1 MQLSNTTADNTS
13 TDGPYFNLD
22 DFDKIVYHLDSG
34 WLIESSSE
42 SRITLVC
49 GGEIIRIYV
58 SMIIVSPRQCD
69 LAIKFYHGKLLIFG
83 FETPLS
89 TNDKS
94 VFSYR
99 AKENVWP
106 FILAQGLAEIFFLVL
121 YPDGV
126 NRIGVIE
133 NSLHYVR
140 NHDQLDLFNH
150 FLADAVKSVNRFDK
164 ESVFLGLLSVI
175 THNIAYTDVNEFIQD
190 VYDAGIYEIASAPEK
205 NIAEFIS
212 LRDAANCLIDSSSIG
227 YLSRD
232 DIRHDVG
239 RTSSAASDAMLS
251 PRDVRA
257 LRMCLGSGAPDPQA
271 SDALKL
277 LWSQRGMGDFQQFFS
292 CLPESLSAEV
302 VAAGLVDF
310 AHIFSCFCADHPIAS
325 LYSALGVLVRV
336 LAEVRDE
343 SSVSRGLD
351 SNLLNEEYEQT
362 IELLSGELSLN
373 SSCRLRVSG
382 GDLKPEE
389 MSSYLYDALRI
400 YNKEECSFQ
409 GALSDNEPIGGHS
422 VNIVAIARALFV
434 MDLLGDSQ
442 ILYNLLDDIFSKKHG
457 ASRILRIRVKS
468 AHTFEVSLIESMIN
482 KAFIEMCGIDSRMT
496 ESDQVPAVRILL
508 KALSDN

>member
-1 MQLSNTTADNTS
+1 MDDVATNITS

-22 DFDKIVYHLDSG
+22 GLDELVNQLDSG
-34 WLIESSSE
+34 WLIESASE
-42 SRITLVC
+42 SRIVLVS
-49 GGEIIRIYV
+49 GDEIRIFV
-58 SMIIVSPRQCD
+58 SMLIVSPSQCD
-69 LAIKFYHGKLLIFG
+69 LTIKFYHGDLIFG
-83 FETPLS
+83 FEAPLN
-89 TNDKS
+89 TNDRG
-94 VFSYR
+94 VFSYH
-99 AKENVWP
+99 AKENAWP
-106 FILAQGLAEIFFLVL
+106 FTLARGLYRIFFSIL
-121 YPDGV
+121 YSNSV
-126 NRIGVIE
+126 NRIDVIE
-133 NSLHYVR
+133 NNLHYVR
-140 NHDQLDLFNH
+140 NRDQLNLFNH
-150 FLADAVKSVNRFDK
+150 FLADAVNSIDGFDK

-175 THNIAYTDVNEFIQD
+175 THSIAYTDVNEFIQD
-190 VYDAGIYEIASAPEK
+190 VHDAGVYEITGIPER
-205 NIAEFIS
+205 ISEFVS

-292 CLPESLSAEV
+292 CLPESISAEV
-302 VAAGLVDF
+302 VAAGLADF

-336 LAEVRDE
+336 LAEVRYE
-343 SSVSRGLD
+343 SGVSRGLD

-409 GALSDNEPIGGHS
+409 GALSDNEPVGGHS
-422 VNIVAIARALFV
+422 VNIIAVARALLV

-442 ILYNLLDDIFSKKHG
+442 ILYILLGDSFSKKRG
-457 ASRILRIRVKS
+457 VARILRIRVNS
-468 AHTFEVSLIESMIN
+468 SHTFELSLVEDTFN
-482 KAFIEMCGIDSRMT
+482 HAFIEMCGIDSRMT
-496 ESDQVPAVRILL
+496 ESDQVSAVRILL
-508 KALSDN
+508 EALSGK

>member
-1 MQLSNTTADNTS
+1 MDNTTVNSTS

-22 DFDKIVYHLDSG
+22 DLDELVDNLDSG
-34 WLIESSSE
+34 WKIDSTSK
-42 SRITLVC
+42 SRIVLVC
-49 GGEIIRIYV
+49 SGEIRIFV

-69 LAIKFYHGKLLIFG
+69 LAIKFYHGNLLVFC

-121 YPDGV
+121 YPDDV
-126 NRIGVIE
+126 NRVGVIE

-140 NHDQLDLFNH
+140 NHDQLHLFNH
-150 FLADAVKSVNRFDK
+150 FLADAVKSADRFDN

-190 VYDAGIYEIASAPEK
+190 VYDAGVYEIASAPEK
-205 NIAEFIS
+205 NIAEFVS

-232 DIRHDVG
+232 DIRHDVD

-257 LRMCLGSGAPDPQA
+257 LRMCLGSGALDPQA
-271 SDALKL
+271 TDNLKL
-277 LWSQRGMGDFQQFFS
+277 LWSQRGIGDSKQFFS

-302 VAAGLVDF
+302 VASGLADF
-310 AHIFSCFCADHPIAS
+310 AHIFSYFSIDHPLAS
-325 LYSALGVLVRV
+325 LYAALGVIVRV
-336 LAEVRDE
+336 LADVRYELGVLEGIDQ
-343 SSVSRGLD
+343 D
-351 SNLLNEEYEQT
+351 FLNKKYEQT
-362 IELLSGELSLN
+362 ITLLSSELSMN
-373 SSCRLRVSG
+373 SSCRLCVPG
-382 GDLKPEE
+382 GDLKPKE
-389 MSSYLYDALRI
+389 MSKYLHNALRI

-409 GALSDNEPIGGHS
+409 DALSDNEPIGGHS
-422 VNIVAIARALFV
+422 INIIAIARALLV
-434 MDLLGDSQ
+434 MDLLGNSHLLHD
-442 ILYNLLDDIFSKKHG
+442 LLDDIFSKKHG
-457 ASRILRIRVKS
+457 VSRILRIKVNS

-496 ESDQVPAVRILL
+496 ESDQVSAVRILL

>member
-1 MQLSNTTADNTS
+1 MDDVATNITS
-13 TDGPYFNLD
+13 TDGPYFNLNGLD
-22 DFDKIVYHLDSG
+22 ELVDQLDSR

-42 SRITLVC
+42 SRIVLVC
-49 GGEIIRIYV
+49 GGEIRIFV

-69 LAIKFYHGKLLIFG
+69 LTIKFYHGNLLVFG

-126 NRIGVIE
+126 NRVGVIE

-140 NHDQLDLFNH
+140 NHDQLHLFNH

-175 THNIAYTDVNEFIQD
+175 THNIAYTDVNEFVQD
-190 VYDAGIYEIASAPEK
+190 VYDAGVYEIASAPEK
-205 NIAEFIS
+205 NIAEFVS

-239 RTSSAASDAMLS
+239 RTSSAASDVMVS

-257 LRMCLGSGAPDPQA
+257 LRMCLGSGAPDPRA
-271 SDALKL
+271 PDALKL

-302 VAAGLVDF
+302 VAAGLADF
-310 AHIFSCFCADHPIAS
+310 AHIFSCFCADHPIAR
-325 LYSALGVLVRV
+325 LYSTLGVLVRV
-336 LAEVRDE
+336 LADVRYE
-343 SSVSRGLD
+343 LGISRGID

-362 IELLSGELSLN
+362 IELLSSELSLN
-373 SSCRLRVSG
+373 SSCSLRVYG

-389 MSSYLYDALRI
+389 MSSYLHDALRI
-400 YNKEECSFQ
+400 YKKKKCSFQ
-409 GALSDNEPIGGHS
+409 DALSNDDPIGGNA
-422 VNIVAIARALFV
+422 VNIIAIARALLV

-442 ILYNLLDDIFSKKHG
+442 ILYNLLDDSFSKKHG
-457 ASRILRIRVKS
+457 VSRILRIRVKS
-468 AHTFEVSLIESMIN
+468 AHTFEVSLVESMIN

-496 ESDQVPAVRILL
+496 ESDQMPAVRILL

>member
-1 MQLSNTTADNTS
+1 MSSNS

-22 DFDKIVYHLDSG
+22 NLDELINKLDSG

-49 GGEIIRIYV
+49 GGEIRIFV
-58 SMIIVSPRQCD
+58 SMLIVSPRQCD
-69 LAIKFYHGKLLIFG
+69 LAIKFYHGNLLIFG

-106 FILAQGLAEIFFLVL
+106 FILAQGLAEIFFLVF

-126 NRIGVIE
+126 NRVGVIE
-133 NSLHYVR
+133 NSLHYIR
-140 NHDQLDLFNH
+140 NHDQLHLFNH

-175 THNIAYTDVNEFIQD
+175 AHSIAYTDVNEFIQD
-190 VYDAGIYEIASAPEK
+190 VYDAGVYEIASAPKK
-205 NIAEFIS
+205 NIVEFVSI
-212 LRDAANCLIDSSSIG
+212 RDAANCLITSSSIG

-232 DIRHDVG
+232 DVRNDVG
-239 RTSSAASDAMLS
+239 SASSAASDAMLS

-257 LRMCLGSGAPDPQA
+257 LRMCLGSGALDPQ
-271 SDALKL
+271 STDNLKL
-277 LWSQRGMGDFQQFFS
+277 LWNKRGIGDFQQFFS
-292 CLPESLSAEV
+292 YLPESLSAEV
-302 VAAGLVDF
+302 VASGLADF
-310 AHIFSCFCADHPIAS
+310 AHIFSYFSIDHPLAS
-325 LYSALGVLVRV
+325 LYAALGVIVRV
-336 LAEVRDE
+336 LADVRYELGVLEGIDQ
-343 SSVSRGLD
+343 D
-351 SNLLNEEYEQT
+351 FLNKKYEQT
-362 IELLSGELSLN
+362 ITLLFSELSMN
-373 SSCRLRVSG
+373 SSCRLCVPG
-382 GDLKPEE
+382 GDLKPKE
-389 MSSYLYDALRI
+389 MSKYLHDALRI

-409 GALSDNEPIGGHS
+409 DALRDNEPIEGHAI
-422 VNIVAIARALFV
+422 NIVAVARALLV

-442 ILYNLLDDIFSKKHG
+442 ILCNLLDDIFSKKHG
-457 ASRILRIRVKS
+457 VSRILRIKVNS

-508 KALSDN
+508 EALSGN

>member
-1 MQLSNTTADNTS
+1 MDNTTANSTS
-13 TDGPYFNLD
+13 TDGPYFCLD
-22 DFDKIVYHLDSG
+22 DLDELINKLDSG
-34 WLIESSSE
+34 WLIESASE
-42 SRITLVC
+42 SRIVLVR
-49 GGEIIRIYV
+49 GGEIRIFV
-58 SMIIVSPRQCD
+58 SMIIVSPSQCD
-69 LAIKFYHGKLLIFG
+69 LTIKFYRGNLLIFG

-89 TNDKS
+89 TNDRS
-94 VFSYR
+94 VFSYN

-106 FILAQGLAEIFFLVL
+106 FTLAQGLAEIFFLIL

-126 NRIGVIE
+126 NRAGVIE
-133 NSLHYVR
+133 NDLHYIK

-150 FLADAVKSVNRFDK
+150 FLADAVNSIDGFDK

-175 THNIAYTDVNEFIQD
+175 ANSIAYTDVNEFIQD
-190 VYDAGIYEIASAPEK
+190 VYNTGVYEITGIPER
-205 NIAEFIS
+205 IS
-212 LRDAANCLIDSSSIG
+212 DFVSIRDAANCLIDSSSIG

-277 LWSQRGMGDFQQFFS
+277 LWSQRGIGDFQQFFS
-292 CLPESLSAEV
+292 YLPESLSAEV
-302 VAAGLVDF
+302 VAAGLADF
-310 AHIFSCFCADHPIAS
+310 AHIFSCFCVDHPITRLYAS
-325 LYSALGVLVRV
+325 LGVLVRV
-336 LAEVRDE
+336 LAEVRYE
-343 SSVSRGLD
+343 SGVSRGLD

-409 GALSDNEPIGGHS
+409 GALSDNEPVGGHS
-422 VNIVAIARALFV
+422 VNIIAVARALLV

-468 AHTFEVSLIESMIN
+468 AHTFEVSLVENTFN

-496 ESDQVPAVRILL
+496 ESDQVSAVRILL
-508 KALSDN
+508 KALSGD

>member
-1 MQLSNTTADNTS
+1 MQLSSTTANNTS

-49 GGEIIRIYV
+49 GGEIRIFV

-69 LAIKFYHGKLLIFG
+69 LAIKFYHGNLLVFG

-126 NRIGVIE
+126 NRVGVIE

-140 NHDQLDLFNH
+140 NHDQLHLFNH

-190 VYDAGIYEIASAPEK
+190 VYDAGVYEIASAPKK
-205 NIAEFIS
+205 NIVEFVSI
-212 LRDAANCLIDSSSIG
+212 RDAANCLIDSSSIG

-232 DIRHDVG
+232 DVRNDVG
-239 RTSSAASDAMLS
+239 SASSNASCVMLS

-257 LRMCLGSGAPDPQA
+257 LRLCLGSGALDSQA
-271 SDALKL
+271 EYALKL
-277 LWSQRGMGDFQQFFS
+277 LWNKRSIGDFQQFFS

-302 VAAGLVDF
+302 VASGLADF

-336 LAEVRDE
+336 LAEVRYELGVLEGIDQ
-343 SSVSRGLD
+343 D
-351 SNLLNEEYEQT
+351 FLNKKYEQT
-362 IELLSGELSLN
+362 ITLLSSELSMN
-373 SSCRLRVSG
+373 SSCRLCVPG

-389 MSSYLYDALRI
+389 MSSYLHDALRI

-409 GALSDNEPIGGHS
+409 DALSDNEPIGGHS
-422 VNIVAIARALFV
+422 INIIAIARALLV
-434 MDLLGDSQ
+434 MDLLGNSH
-442 ILYNLLDDIFSKKHG
+442 LLHNLLDDIFSKKHG
-457 ASRILRIRVKS
+457 VSRILRIKVNS
-468 AHTFEVSLIESMIN
+468 SHTFEVSLVESMLN

-508 KALSDN
+508 EALSGN

>member
-1 MQLSNTTADNTS
+1 MSSTTTSSTS

-22 DFDKIVYHLDSG
+22 GLDELVSHLDSG
-34 WLIESSSE
+34 WLIESASE
-42 SRITLVC
+42 SRIVLVL
-49 GGEIIRIYV
+49 GGKIRIFV
-58 SMIIVSPRQCD
+58 SMIIVSTRQCD
-69 LAIKFYHGKLLIFG
+69 LAIKFYHGNLLIFG

-89 TNDKS
+89 TNDRS
-94 VFSYR
+94 VFSYN

-106 FILAQGLAEIFFLVL
+106 FTLAQGLAEIFFLIL

-126 NRIGVIE
+126 NRVGVIE
-133 NSLHYVR
+133 NDLHYIE

-190 VYDAGIYEIASAPEK
+190 VYDAGVYEIASAPEK
-205 NIAEFIS
+205 NIAEFVS

-227 YLSRD
+227 YFSRD
-232 DIRHDVG
+232 DVRNDVG
-239 RTSSAASDAMLS
+239 SASSNASCVMLS

-257 LRMCLGSGAPDPQA
+257 LRLCLGSGALDSQA
-271 SDALKL
+271 EYALKL
-277 LWSQRGMGDFQQFFS
+277 LWNKRGIGDFQQFFS

-302 VAAGLVDF
+302 VASGLADF
-310 AHIFSCFCADHPIAS
+310 AHIFSYFSIDHPLAS
-325 LYSALGVLVRV
+325 LYAALGVIVRV
-336 LAEVRDE
+336 LADVRYELGVLEGIDQ
-343 SSVSRGLD
+343 D
-351 SNLLNEEYEQT
+351 FLNKKYEQT
-362 IELLSGELSLN
+362 ITLLSSELSMN
-373 SSCRLRVSG
+373 SSCRLCVPG
-382 GDLKPEE
+382 GDLKPKE
-389 MSSYLYDALRI
+389 MSKYLHDALRI

-409 GALSDNEPIGGHS
+409 DALSDNEPIGGHS
-422 VNIVAIARALFV
+422 INIIAIARALLV
-434 MDLLGDSQ
+434 MDLLGNSHLLHD
-442 ILYNLLDDIFSKKHG
+442 LLDDIFSKKHG
-457 ASRILRIRVKS
+457 VSRILRIKVNS

>member
-22 DFDKIVYHLDSG
+22 DLDELVDQLDSG
-34 WLIESSSE
+34 WLIESASE
-42 SRITLVC
+42 GRIVLVC
-49 GGEIIRIYV
+49 SGEIRIFV
-58 SMIIVSPRQCD
+58 SMIIVSTRQCD
-69 LAIKFYHGKLLIFG
+69 LAIKFYHGNLLIFG

-89 TNDKS
+89 TNDRS
-94 VFSYR
+94 VFSYN

-106 FILAQGLAEIFFLVL
+106 FTLAQGLAEIFFLIL

-126 NRIGVIE
+126 NRVGVIE
-133 NSLHYVR
+133 NDLHYIE

-190 VYDAGIYEIASAPEK
+190 VYDAGVYEIASAPEK
-205 NIAEFIS
+205 NIAEFVS

-227 YLSRD
+227 YFSRD
-232 DIRHDVG
+232 DVRNDVG
-239 RTSSAASDAMLS
+239 SASSNASCVMLS

-257 LRMCLGSGAPDPQA
+257 LRLCLGSGALDSQA
-271 SDALKL
+271 EYALKL
-277 LWSQRGMGDFQQFFS
+277 LWNKRGIGDFQQFFS

-302 VAAGLVDF
+302 VASGLADF

-336 LAEVRDE
+336 LAEVRYELGVLEGIDQ
-343 SSVSRGLD
+343 D
-351 SNLLNEEYEQT
+351 FLNKKYEQT
-362 IELLSGELSLN
+362 ITLLSSELSMN
-373 SSCRLRVSG
+373 SSCRLCVPG

-389 MSSYLYDALRI
+389 MSSYLHDALRI

-409 GALSDNEPIGGHS
+409 DALSDNEPIGGHS
-422 VNIVAIARALFV
+422 INIIAIARALLV
-434 MDLLGDSQ
+434 MDLLGNSH
-442 ILYNLLDDIFSKKHG
+442 LLHNLLDDIFSKKHG
-457 ASRILRIRVKS
+457 VSRILRIRVKS
-468 AHTFEVSLIESMIN
+468 AHTFEVSLVESMLN

-496 ESDQVPAVRILL
+496 ASDQVSAVKILL
-508 KALSDN
+508 KTLSED

>member
-49 GGEIIRIYV
+49 GGEIRIFV

-69 LAIKFYHGKLLIFG
+69 LAIKFYHGNLLVFG

-126 NRIGVIE
+126 NRVGVIE

-140 NHDQLDLFNH
+140 NHDQLHLFNH

-190 VYDAGIYEIASAPEK
+190 VYDAGIYEITGIPER
-205 NIAEFIS
+205 ISEFVF
-212 LRDAANCLIDSSSIG
+212 LRDAVNCLITSSSVG
-227 YLSRD
+227 YLSRND
-232 DIRHDVG
+232 VRNDVG
-239 RTSSAASDAMLS
+239 STSSTASDVMLL

-257 LRMCLGSGAPDPQA
+257 LRMCLGSGALDPQA
-271 SDALKL
+271 TDILRA
-277 LWSQRGMGDFQQFFS
+277 LWSGRGIGDLQNFFS
-292 CLPESLSAEV
+292 CLPESLDAEV

-310 AHIFSCFCADHPIAS
+310 AHVFSCFCADHPIAS
-325 LYSALGVLVRV
+325 LYSVLGVIVRV
-336 LAEVRDE
+336 LAGVRYELGVLEGIDQ
-343 SSVSRGLD
+343 D
-351 SNLLNEEYEQT
+351 FLNKKYEQT
-362 IELLSGELSLN
+362 ITLLSSELSMN
-373 SSCRLRVSG
+373 SSCRLCVPG
-382 GDLKPEE
+382 GDLKPKE
-389 MSSYLYDALRI
+389 MSKYLHDALRI

-409 GALSDNEPIGGHS
+409 DALSDNEPIGGHS
-422 VNIVAIARALFV
+422 INIIAIARALLV
-434 MDLLGDSQ
+434 MDLLGNSHLLHD
-442 ILYNLLDDIFSKKHG
+442 LLDDIFSKKHG
-457 ASRILRIRVKS
+457 VSRILRIKVNS

>member
-1 MQLSNTTADNTS
+1 MDDVATNITS

-22 DFDKIVYHLDSG
+22 DLDELVDQLDYG
-34 WLIESSSE
+34 WLIESASE
-42 SRITLVC
+42 GRIVLVC
-49 GGEIIRIYV
+49 SGEIRIFV
-58 SMIIVSPRQCD
+58 SMIIVSTRQCD
-69 LAIKFYHGKLLIFG
+69 LAIKFYHGNLLIFG

-89 TNDKS
+89 TNDRS
-94 VFSYR
+94 VFSYN

-106 FILAQGLAEIFFLVL
+106 FTLAQGLAEIFFLIL

-126 NRIGVIE
+126 NRVGVIE
-133 NSLHYVR
+133 NDLHYIE

-190 VYDAGIYEIASAPEK
+190 VYDAGVYEIASAPEK
-205 NIAEFIS
+205 NIAEFVS

-227 YLSRD
+227 YFSRD
-232 DIRHDVG
+232 DVRNDVG
-239 RTSSAASDAMLS
+239 SASSNASCVMLS

-257 LRMCLGSGAPDPQA
+257 LRLCLGSGALDSQA
-271 SDALKL
+271 EYALKL
-277 LWSQRGMGDFQQFFS
+277 LWNKRGIGDFQQFFS

-302 VAAGLVDF
+302 VASGLADF

-336 LAEVRDE
+336 LAEVRYELGVLEGIDQ
-343 SSVSRGLD
+343 D
-351 SNLLNEEYEQT
+351 FLNKKYEQT
-362 IELLSGELSLN
+362 ITLLSSELSMN
-373 SSCRLRVSG
+373 SSCRLCVPG

-389 MSSYLYDALRI
+389 MSSYLHDALRI

-409 GALSDNEPIGGHS
+409 DALSDNEPIGGHS
-422 VNIVAIARALFV
+422 INIIAIARALLV
-434 MDLLGDSQ
+434 MDLLGNSHLLHD
-442 ILYNLLDDIFSKKHG
+442 LLDDIFSKKHG
-457 ASRILRIRVKS
+457 VSRILRIKVNS

>member
-1 MQLSNTTADNTS
+1 MSSNS
-13 TDGPYFNLD
+13 TDGPYFNLNGLD
-22 DFDKIVYHLDSG
+22 ELVDQLDSE

-42 SRITLVC
+42 SRIVLVC
-49 GGEIIRIYV
+49 SGEIRIFV
-58 SMIIVSPRQCD
+58 SMIIVSPNQCD
-69 LAIKFYHGKLLIFG
+69 LMIKFYHGDPIFC
-83 FETPLS
+83 FETPLN
-89 TNDKS
+89 TNDRG

-99 AKENVWP
+99 ANENAWP
-106 FILAQGLAEIFFLVL
+106 FTLAQGLAEIFFLIL

-126 NRIGVIE
+126 NRAGVIE
-133 NSLHYVR
+133 NNLHYVK

-190 VYDAGIYEIASAPEK
+190 VYDAGVYEIASAPEK
-205 NIAEFIS
+205 NIAEFVS

-239 RTSSAASDAMLS
+239 RTSSAASDAMFS

-257 LRMCLGSGAPDPQA
+257 LRMCLGSGALDPQA
-271 SDALKL
+271 TDNLKL

-292 CLPESLSAEV
+292 CLPKGLDTEV

-310 AHIFSCFCADHPIAS
+310 AHVFSCFCADHPIAS
-325 LYSALGVLVRV
+325 LYSVLGVLVRV
-336 LAEVRDE
+336 LAGVRYE
-343 SSVSRGLD
+343 SGVSRGLD

-362 IELLSGELSLN
+362 IELLSSELSLN
-373 SSCRLRVSG
+373 SSCSLRVYG

-389 MSSYLYDALRI
+389 MSSYLHDALRI

-409 GALSDNEPIGGHS
+409 DALSDNEPIGGHS
-422 VNIVAIARALFV
+422 INIIAIARALLV
-434 MDLLGDSQ
+434 MDLLGNSHLLHD
-442 ILYNLLDDIFSKKHG
+442 LLDDIFSKKHG
-457 ASRILRIRVKS
+457 VSRILRIRVKS
-468 AHTFEVSLIESMIN
+468 AHTFEVSLVESMIN

-508 KALSDN
+508 EALSGN

>member
-1 MQLSNTTADNTS
+1 MSSTS

-49 GGEIIRIYV
+49 GGEIRIFV

-69 LAIKFYHGKLLIFG
+69 LAIKLYHGNLLVFG

-89 TNDKS
+89 TNDKDL
-94 VFSYR
+94 FSYC

-121 YPDGV
+121 YPNGT
-126 NRIGVIE
+126 NRTGVIE
-133 NSLHYVR
+133 NNLHYVK
-140 NHDQLDLFNH
+140 NHDQLDLFNR
-150 FLADAVKSVNRFDK
+150 FLANVVKSIDRFDK

-175 THNIAYTDVNEFIQD
+175 THSIAYTDVNEFIQD
-190 VYDAGIYEIASAPEK
+190 VYDAGIYEITGIPER
-205 NIAEFIS
+205 ISEFVS
-212 LRDAANCLIDSSSIG
+212 LRDAVNCLITSSSVG
-227 YLSRD
+227 YLSRND
-232 DIRHDVG
+232 VRNDVG
-239 RTSSAASDAMLS
+239 STSSTAPDVMLL

-257 LRMCLGSGAPDPQA
+257 LRMCLGSGALDPQA
-271 SDALKL
+271 TDNLKL

-292 CLPESLSAEV
+292 CLPKGLDTEV

-310 AHIFSCFCADHPIAS
+310 AHVFSCFCADHPIAS
-325 LYSALGVLVRV
+325 LYSVLGVLVRV
-336 LAEVRDE
+336 LAGVRYELGVLEGIDQ
-343 SSVSRGLD
+343 D
-351 SNLLNEEYEQT
+351 FLNKKYEQT
-362 IELLSGELSLN
+362 ITLLSSELSMN
-373 SSCRLRVSG
+373 SSCRLCVPG
-382 GDLKPEE
+382 GDLKPKE
-389 MSSYLYDALRI
+389 MSKYLHDALRI

-409 GALSDNEPIGGHS
+409 DALSDNEPIGGHS
-422 VNIVAIARALFV
+422 INIIAIARALLV
-434 MDLLGDSQ
+434 MDLLGNSHLLHD
-442 ILYNLLDDIFSKKHG
+442 LLDDIFSKKHG
-457 ASRILRIRVKS
+457 VSRILRIKVNS

>member
-1 MQLSNTTADNTS
+1 MGIKTKINN
-13 TDGPYFNLD
+13 DGPYFNLD
-22 DFDKIVYHLDSG
+22 DLDKLVEKLEYG
-34 WLIESSSE
+34 WKIDFTSR
-42 SRITLVC
+42 SRIVL
-49 GGEIIRIYV
+49 IQNSDIRIFV
-58 SMIIVSPRQCD
+58 SMTIGSPNQCD
-69 LAIKFYHGKLLIFG
+69 LTINFYRGDLLIFG

-89 TNDKS
+89 TNDRS
-94 VFSYR
+94 VFSYN

-106 FILAQGLAEIFFLVL
+106 FTLAQGLAEIFFTIL
-121 YPDGV
+121 YSSGV
-126 NRIGVIE
+126 NLIGVIE
-133 NSLHYVR
+133 NDLHFVS
-140 NHDQLDLFNH
+140 NHNQVNLFNH

-175 THNIAYTDVNEFIQD
+175 THNIAYTDVNEFVQD
-190 VYDAGIYEIASAPEK
+190 VYDAGVYEIASAPEK
-205 NIAEFIS
+205 NIAEFVS

-239 RTSSAASDAMLS
+239 RTSSAASDVMVS

-257 LRMCLGSGAPDPQA
+257 LRMCLGSGAPDPRA
-271 SDALKL
+271 PDALKL

-302 VAAGLVDF
+302 VAAGLADF
-310 AHIFSCFCADHPIAS
+310 AHIFSCFCADHPIAR

-336 LAEVRDE
+336 LADVRYE
-343 SSVSRGLD
+343 LGISRGID

-362 IELLSGELSLN
+362 IELLSSELSLN
-373 SSCRLRVSG
+373 SSCSLRVYG

-389 MSSYLYDALRI
+389 MSSYLHDALRI
-400 YNKEECSFQ
+400 YKKKKCSFQ
-409 GALSDNEPIGGHS
+409 DALSNDDPIGGNA
-422 VNIVAIARALFV
+422 VNIIAIARALLV

-442 ILYNLLDDIFSKKHG
+442 ILYNLLDDSFSKKHG
-457 ASRILRIRVKS
+457 VSRILRIRVKS
-468 AHTFEVSLIESMIN
+468 AHTFEVSLVESMIN

-496 ESDQVPAVRILL
+496 ESDQMPAVRILL

>member
-1 MQLSNTTADNTS
+1 MNNTTANSTS

-42 SRITLVC
+42 SRITLVR
-49 GGEIIRIYV
+49 GGEIRIFV

-69 LAIKFYHGKLLIFG
+69 LTIKFYHGNLLIFG
-83 FETPLS
+83 FETPLN

-126 NRIGVIE
+126 NRVGVIE
-133 NSLHYVR
+133 NSLQYVR
-140 NHDQLDLFNH
+140 NHDQLHLFNH

-190 VYDAGIYEIASAPEK
+190 VYDAGVYEIASAPEK
-205 NIAEFIS
+205 NIAEFVS

-257 LRMCLGSGAPDPQA
+257 LRMCFGSGALDPQA
-271 SDALKL
+271 TDNLKL
-277 LWSQRGMGDFQQFFS
+277 LWSRRGVGDFQQFFS
-292 CLPESLSAEV
+292 CLPKGLDTEV

-310 AHIFSCFCADHPIAS
+310 AHVFSCFCADHPIAS
-325 LYSALGVLVRV
+325 LYSVLGVLVRV
-336 LAEVRDE
+336 LAGVRYE
-343 SSVSRGLD
+343 SGVSRGLD

-362 IELLSGELSLN
+362 IKLLSGELSLN

-409 GALSDNEPIGGHS
+409 DALSDNEPIGGHS
-422 VNIVAIARALFV
+422 VNIIAIARALLV
-434 MDLLGDSQ
+434 MDLLGDSH

-468 AHTFEVSLIESMIN
+468 AHTFEVSLVESMIN

-496 ESDQVPAVRILL
+496 ESDQMPAVRILL

>member
-1 MQLSNTTADNTS
+1 MDNTTANSTS

-42 SRITLVC
+42 SRITLVR
-49 GGEIIRIYV
+49 GGEIRIFV
-58 SMIIVSPRQCD
+58 SMLIVSPRQCD

-121 YPDGV
+121 YPNGV
-126 NRIGVIE
+126 NRVGVIE

-140 NHDQLDLFNH
+140 NHDQLHLFNH

-175 THNIAYTDVNEFIQD
+175 THSIAYTDVNEFIQD
-190 VYDAGIYEIASAPEK
+190 VYDAGVYEITEIPGRTR
-205 NIAEFIS
+205 EFVS
-212 LRDAANCLIDSSSIG
+212 LRDAANCLIDSSSVG

-232 DIRHDVG
+232 DIRHDAG
-239 RTSSAASDAMLS
+239 SASSTASDAMLS

-257 LRMCLGSGAPDPQA
+257 LRMCLGSGAPDPRA

-292 CLPESLSAEV
+292 CLPEILSAEV

-310 AHIFSCFCADHPIAS
+310 AHVFSCFCADHPIAS

-336 LAEVRDE
+336 LAEVRYE
-343 SSVSRGLD
+343 SGVSRGLD
-351 SNLLNEEYEQT
+351 SNLLNEKYEQT

-389 MSSYLYDALRI
+389 MSSYLYDALKI

-422 VNIVAIARALFV
+422 VNIVAIARALLV
-434 MDLLGDSQ
+434 TDLLGDSH
-442 ILYNLLDDIFSKKHG
+442 ILYNLLDDIFSKNHSV
-457 ASRILRIRVKS
+457 ARILRIRVKS
-468 AHTFEVSLIESMIN
+468 AHTFEVSLVEDTFN

-496 ESDQVPAVRILL
+496 KSDQLSAVRILL
-508 KALSDN
+508 EALSGN